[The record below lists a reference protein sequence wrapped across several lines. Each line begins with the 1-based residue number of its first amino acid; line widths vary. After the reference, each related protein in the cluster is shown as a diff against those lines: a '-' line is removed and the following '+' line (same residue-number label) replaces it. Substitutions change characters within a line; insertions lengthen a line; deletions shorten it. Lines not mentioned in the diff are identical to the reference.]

1 MGLDMYLSKIPISQ
15 RVEDTDYENCEEV
28 AYWRKFNALH
38 NWFVQ
43 NCQNGV
49 DQCQYAEVTQEQ
61 IQELQNLLEM
71 LSPTNCEDLLPTQ
84 SGFFFGNTEYGEDY
98 WSDVRETIETL
109 GNRDIDWETEKLVY
123 HSSW

>member
-1 MGLDMYLSKIPISQ
+1 MGLDMYLSKIPVSQ
-15 RVEDTDYENCEEV
+15 RVEDTNYENCEEV

-38 NWFVQ
+38 RWFVQ

-49 DQCQYAEVTQEQ
+49 DECQYAEVTQEQ

-71 LSPTNCEDLLPTQ
+71 LTVANCEDLLPTQ

-98 WSDVRETIETL
+98 WWNVRKTIETL
-109 GNRDIDWETEKLVY
+109 GKMDIDWENQKLVY